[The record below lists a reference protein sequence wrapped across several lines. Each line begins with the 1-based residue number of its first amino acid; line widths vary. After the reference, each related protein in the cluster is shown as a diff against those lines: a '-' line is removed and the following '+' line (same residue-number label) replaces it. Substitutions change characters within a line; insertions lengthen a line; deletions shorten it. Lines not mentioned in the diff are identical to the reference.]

1 MERIHFY
8 PQNSNFSD
16 IVGPEVLWM
25 MTYRKNGTENDY
37 LVDFLE
43 KRIGIAYPLSFW
55 LERIDCYEPFSY
67 GVDYPYKK
75 TICTYDGSI
84 ETLNIT
90 LTALDINAENH
101 SCVHPRNVASSI
113 LQALKLPEEG
123 SYHPEKFHTK
133 LSIYLDTIS
142 NDSMQIN
149 KLRVIFSNLER
160 LCEHCVKYESKIEWK
175 LIGTE
180 TNNT

>member
-16 IVGPEVLWM
+16 IVGLDVLWM
-25 MTYRKNGTENDY
+25 MTYRKNGIENEY

-43 KRIGIAYPLSFW
+43 RRIGIAYPLSFW
-55 LERIDCYEPFSY
+55 IERIDCYEPISY

-75 TICTYDGSI
+75 TVCTYDGDK

-101 SCVHPRNVASSI
+101 NCIHTVDIASMI
-113 LQALKLPEEG
+113 LSGLKLPAQG

-133 LSIYLDTIS
+133 LNIYFDTIT
-142 NDSMQIN
+142 NDTEKIN